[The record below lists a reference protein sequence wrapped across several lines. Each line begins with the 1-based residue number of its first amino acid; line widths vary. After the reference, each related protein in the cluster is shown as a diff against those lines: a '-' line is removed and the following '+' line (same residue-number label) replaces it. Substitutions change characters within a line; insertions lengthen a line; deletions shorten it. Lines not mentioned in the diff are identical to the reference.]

1 MMYKYKINYG
11 GNSFENNNSL
21 NNQKQW
27 GFGVEQEFPIFIKP
41 SDVDRENLH
50 EMQLLFKK
58 YDTDTN
64 IFEFNLYNLQKILQ
78 YKNKKSFYFIYFSD
92 YDTINIL
99 ENYLK
104 SKKKNRILLGKNNNK
119 KEFLQE
125 SSEKM
130 PIIIDLIRKFE
141 SLPNKTILSTIIILN
156 NIYNFYKTFIKKYIY
171 DPDFFKVQEYFIK
184 EVDNN
189 NDINIKISYN
199 EKYIQINNIIYNL
212 GRKLDLD
219 SGGFEID
226 SGGFEIRSD
235 NFEKVT
241 VKQVIEELNNK
252 KKVIK
257 ESLKEKFSLEDDNII
272 FMDKETMYYDEDDKN
287 YKYSGEPEINI
298 TLPYVF
304 PNTDVEEF
312 KKQHINLMKCL
323 QYLSPLFLASFTGS
337 YPKSFGDNHEN
348 FETSYRFKNG
358 SRILVTDVN
367 NIYNDG
373 KADYDSTHDT
383 IQDIYLNHFN
393 IRDLAL
399 ELNSPYQIEFS
410 VNRNDIKFNPQ
421 KGKFFGFEWKIID
434 QFPIEYLNN
443 ITLLVVMLAQYLK
456 DYKIKIDED
465 PRETFKVSH
474 SVLTQYLDKS
484 IVSDE
489 IWPYKLLENII
500 FEGWNV
506 CMSNHLHYVKLLKEK
521 LNLDKNNINLD
532 DNKTAFDL
540 LNSLH
545 HSLFNHYKSEGT
557 KTDIIDCFF
566 TNFKNSEEY
575 TELYYLPNINL
586 RSFNNMIDLMKENDE
601 KKEFNSLEEQVKNDE
616 TNEDHEDYKYY
627 EN

>member
-1 MMYKYKINYG
+1 MKYKYKINYG
-11 GNSFENNNSL
+11 GSSFVNNSL
-21 NNQKQW
+21 GNKKKW

-41 SDVDRENLH
+41 SDIDRENLH
-50 EMQLLFKK
+50 QMDLLFKE
-58 YDTDTN
+58 YDRDTN
-64 IFEFNLYNLQKILQ
+64 IFEFNLYNLQKILR

-92 YDTINIL
+92 YDTINFL

-156 NIYNFYKTFIKKYIY
+156 NIYNFYKTFIDKYILIGDLKEVENY
-171 DPDFFKVQEYFIK
+171 YIK

-199 EKYIQINNIIYNL
+199 EKYIHITNNINYNIRIEL
-212 GRKLDLD
+212 
-219 SGGFEID
+219 EED

-235 NFEKVT
+235 KFENVT
-241 VKQVIEELNNK
+241 VKQVIEELNIK
-252 KKVIK
+252 KINIK
-257 ESLKEKFSLEDDNII
+257 ESLKKTFELEDDNII
-272 FMDKETMYYDEDDKN
+272 FIDKETMYYDEDDKN

-358 SRILVTDVN
+358 SRILVTNVD
-367 NIYNDG
+367 NIYNS
-373 KADYDSTHDT
+373 KRSHYDNTHDT
-383 IQDIYLNHFN
+383 IQEIYLNHFN
-393 IRDLAL
+393 IHDLGL
-399 ELNSPYQIEFS
+399 ELNSLIQIEFS

-443 ITLLVVMLAQYLK
+443 ITLLVVMLAQYLQ
-456 DYKIKIDED
+456 DYNIKIDED

-474 SVLTQYLDKS
+474 SVLRQNLDKS
-484 IVSDE
+484 IVSDD

-506 CMSNHLHYVKLLKEK
+506 CMSNHLHYVQLLKEK
-521 LNLDKNNINLD
+521 LNLDNNNINLD

-545 HSLFNHYKSEGT
+545 YSLFNHYKSEGT
-557 KTDIIDCFF
+557 NTDIIDCFF

-601 KKEFNSLEEQVKNDE
+601 KKFNLLERQVIDDK
-616 TNEDHEDYKYY
+616 TNEDYEDYKHYK
-627 EN
+627 N

>member
-1 MMYKYKINYG
+1 MKYKYKINYG
-11 GNSFENNNSL
+11 GNSFVNNNSL

-58 YDTDTN
+58 YDTNTN
-64 IFEFNLYNLQKILQ
+64 IFEFNLYNLEKILQ

-92 YDTINIL
+92 YDTINSFQD
-99 ENYLK
+99 YLK
-104 SKKKNRILLGKNNNK
+104 SKKKNRILLFNYNK
-119 KEFLQE
+119 EEFLEE

-130 PIIIDLIRKFE
+130 PIISELIRKFE
-141 SLPNKTILSTIIILN
+141 SLPNKSILSTIIILN
-156 NIYNFYKTFIKKYIY
+156 NIYNFYITFIKKYILI
-171 DPDFFKVQEYFIK
+171 DDFLNVQDYYIK
-184 EVDNN
+184 EVNN
-189 NDINIKISYN
+189 NNNTNIEISYN
-199 EKYIQINNIIYNL
+199 EKYIHITNNINYNI
-212 GRKLDLD
+212 GRELDP
-219 SGGFEID
+219 D

-257 ESLKEKFSLEDDNII
+257 ELLKEKFSLEDDNII
-272 FMDKETMYYDEDDKN
+272 FMDEETMYYDEDDKN

-298 TLPYVF
+298 TLPYVI

-393 IRDLAL
+393 IHDLAL

-410 VNRNDIKFNPQ
+410 VNRKKTDIKFNPQ

-443 ITLLVVMLAQYLK
+443 ITLLVVMLAQYLQ
-456 DYKIKIDED
+456 DYNIKIDED
-465 PRETFKVSH
+465 PRETFKVS
-474 SVLTQYLDKS
+474 D
-484 IVSDE
+484 DN
-489 IWPYKLLENII
+489 WPYNLLEEII

-506 CMSNHLHYVKLLKEK
+506 CMSKHLHYVKLLKEK
-521 LNLDKNNINLD
+521 LNLDNNNINIE

-545 HSLFNHYKSEGT
+545 YSLFNHYKFEGT

-616 TNEDHEDYKYY
+616 TNEDHKDYKYY
-627 EN
+627 KN